1 MKNVR
6 TLVEAGLMIAL
17 AQVLSYVLIFQMPQ
31 GGSVT
36 AGSMVPIL
44 FFALRRGWKQ
54 GMMAGAVYGTLQ
66 FILGPKYSFH
76 IVSLL
81 FDYGIAFAALG
92 MAGLIR
98 PTSNV
103 KIAIGAA
110 IGVFGRF
117 VCHFISGVV
126 IWSVYAE
133 GVNPYVYS
141 LAYNASYLLPEMI
154 ISTLI
159 LILIYLPV
167 SKKLDQQL

>member
-17 AQVLSYVLIFQMPQ
+17 AQVLSYVTILTMPQ

-54 GMMAGAVYGTLQ
+54 GVLAGAVYGALQ
-66 FILGPKYSFH
+66 FILGPKWSFH
-76 IVSLL
+76 IISLL
-81 FDYGIAFAALG
+81 FDYAVAFAALG
-92 MAGLIR
+92 LAGLIR
-98 PTSNV
+98 PTSKA
-103 KIAIGAA
+103 KIALGTA

-126 IWSVYAE
+126 IWSIYAE

-141 LAYNASYLLPEMI
+141 LVYNGTYLLPEMI
-154 ISTLI
+154 VSAVI
-159 LILIYLPV
+159 LMLIYMPV
-167 SKKLDQQL
+167 TKKIDQAR